1 VSIVVDILLL
11 QTVSIAIASAGVFV
25 AAIYYIFQIRNQ
37 SKIRELDTIIRM
49 NVSFSLNLIEWQQA
63 TLKVLNLQFKDYDD
77 FVKKYGSLT
86 TETPTLMAVYMISNY
101 TEGVGYLLK
110 RKLVSINYV
119 WDTFGL
125 TAIMFW
131 EKLKPVIEGL
141 RKEYNSP
148 TSFEPFEYLYNEM
161 KRREQKLQQSKD

>member
-1 VSIVVDILLL
+1 VVDI
-11 QTVSIAIASAGVFV
+11 QTISIAIASASVIAGV
-25 AAIYYIFQIRNQ
+25 IYYALQLRHQ

-49 NVSFSLNLIEWQQA
+49 NVSYSLSLSEWQQA
-63 TLKVLNLQFKDYDD
+63 TLRVMNLQFKDYDD

-101 TEGVGYLLK
+101 SEGVGYLLK

-125 TAIMFW
+125 TAILFW

-161 KRREQKLQQSKD
+161 KRKQHLQQKGVKNG

>member
-1 VSIVVDILLL
+1 MVDI
-11 QTVSIAIASAGVFV
+11 QTVSIAIASASVVAGV
-25 AAIYYIFQIRNQ
+25 IYYALQLRNQ

-49 NVSFSLNLIEWQQA
+49 NVSYSLSLSEWQQA
-63 TLKVLNLQFKDYDD
+63 TLRVMNLQFKDYDD

-101 TEGVGYLLK
+101 SEGVGYLLK

-125 TAIMFW
+125 TAILFW

-161 KRREQKLQQSKD
+161 KKREQELARAK